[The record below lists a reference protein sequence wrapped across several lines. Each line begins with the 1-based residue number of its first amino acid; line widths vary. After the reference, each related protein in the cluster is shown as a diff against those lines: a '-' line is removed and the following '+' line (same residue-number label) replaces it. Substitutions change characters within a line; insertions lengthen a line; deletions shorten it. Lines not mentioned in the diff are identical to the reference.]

1 SPRPLPAAL
10 PIFGACEYQD
20 LIDSDPES
28 VQIALSPR
36 AATLEALGDTV
47 RISAEVSVDGVPV
60 PSAPLSW
67 RSLNPDIA
75 TVDRNGKVVAVRPGT
90 ADIEEA
96 DSSRSEADQLPAPAK
111 R

>member
-1 SPRPLPAAL
+1 MRWENSRAGLVL
-10 PIFGACEYQD
+10 LGLLVLGACEYQD

-75 TVDRNGKVVAVRPGT
+75 TVDRNGKAARSAEHT
-90 ADIEEA
+90 SALQ
-96 DSSRSEADQLPAPAK
+96 SR
-111 R
+111 